1 MTSHRIVSQP
11 PREHRCAPGWK
22 LRPLPRHGLGG
33 PWPEG
38 QQHLVPP
45 DRSEYPPGTV
55 VECECGRT
63 WVAYYPAAKSGMV
76 GMVLFRAEGRFER
89 WRRVRRARKL
99 SL

>member
-1 MTSHRIVSQP
+1 MTGHRIVSKP
-11 PREHRCAPGWK
+11 EKRHTCSPGWT
-22 LRPLPRHGLGG
+22 LELMRRDGLGG

-38 QQHLVPP
+38 QKHFVPP
-45 DRSEYPPGTV
+45 KRAQYPPGTV

-63 WVAYYPAAKSGMV
+63 WVSYYPAAKLGMPGV
-76 GMVLFRAEGRFER
+76 VLFRAEGRIER